1 MPENSSTITTINVEL
16 DCLLYNVDKLRV
28 KMEFSLRVSAQE
40 LSRRILLGDLEV
52 ARVFGDL

>member
-1 MPENSSTITTINVEL
+1 MPENSSTTTTINIEL

-52 ARVFGDL
+52 ARAFGDL